1 MVIMEI
7 VQIVPDEIPEC
18 ARRPK
23 SSGLLKLTQ
32 YVRADS
38 MIVNFSK
45 IQKRD
50 VLGNVSTNFLYI
62 LRDSNPGPI
71 D

>member
-1 MVIMEI
+1 MIMEI

-23 SSGLLKLTQ
+23 SFGLLKLPH

>member
-23 SSGLLKLTQ
+23 SFGLLKLPH

-45 IQKRD
+45 IQKKRRF
-50 VLGNVSTNFLYI
+50 GKRLYQFFVH
-62 LRDSNPGPI
+62 PQGFEPWTH
-71 D
+71 